1 MRWSLIFSTIILFC
15 TGVVQA
21 QERKSAH
28 PRVVI
33 VVCAGLTFADI
44 HLNDNSNPHLANFAE
59 RGTVGLMNCA
69 VDGEKTSVVAK
80 LTFALGQ
87 RAHSFPTDHLA
98 GNDWEIL
105 KGDRESVG
113 TLFAKST
120 GLKSDPNHSVKHLGI
135 ASLQSRGL
143 NRNRL
148 GSLLS
153 AASPSIKTWIVG
165 NADTVERAEVNG
177 KVHSETVPERSASLL
192 TVDEIGV
199 GSGMIALH
207 SFDSSRP
214 FGLTDNPISLAGYAL
229 ERHSDLT
236 VIELGDLERSES
248 ARKSLSP
255 ADYRQAR
262 DHAVRL
268 LNILIYLLTER
279 LKKDPIPTDILLVS
293 PRPPGADAHQPQNW
307 NRLTPFIGFG
317 PHFPPGRFLSD
328 TTRTPGVLANVDFA
342 PTILKLFELPIP
354 STMIGRPLSIQRDE
368 EFINPEFK
376 NKFANRLA
384 YLHRIEFLSNLNESA
399 LVPALFCMGVMTVSC
414 IIFGL
419 IALRLK
425 NNFLSLSCSAGL
437 IYVMNAPG
445 AFLLSTILVP
455 PTLVE
460 YLLRCAAISAAMTLL
475 CFGASRVSKISPVIL
490 CCLLNTILILMDL
503 VSGQTLLK
511 ESALSNYFIGGFR
524 YYGIGNEYLGV
535 MLGYALGGGFLWL
548 DEFARERNGLETMEK
563 TADPSADASAQ
574 VQALPQRFAVA
585 ALLCLWGFESFAFG
599 WQRMGANAGSLA
611 VTGGCFGIGAF
622 LLFGKKAGWR
632 TATLCAIAGLGLSFL
647 FAWGEAKF
655 GDSTIS
661 HAGSALKAATGERGA
676 GYLAEIV
683 LRKTLLNL
691 RLLIAPWTL
700 FTAGLIVLALLSI
713 RALAGDRLK
722 NFQEAHPWLTIARAT
737 VLTAVVTS
745 LLFKDTGAVTVCYLL
760 GFFISINV
768 CALLNSNVE
777 ENH

>member
-1 MRWSLIFSTIILFC
+1 MRRSLIFSIIILLYAGC
-15 TGVVQA
+15 VQA
-21 QERKSAH
+21 QDRKPAH
-28 PRVVI
+28 PRVVV
-33 VVCAGLTFADI
+33 VVCTGLTFADL
-44 HLNDNSNPHLANFAE
+44 HLNDNTNPHLANFAE

-69 VDGEKTSVVAK
+69 VDGEKTSVAAK
-80 LTFALGQ
+80 LTLALGQ
-87 RAHSFPTDHLA
+87 RAPSFPNDLRA

-105 KGDRESVG
+105 RGDLESVG

-135 ASLQSRGL
+135 ASLQSRRL

-148 GSLLS
+148 GALLC
-153 AASPSIKTWIVG
+153 AASPSIKTLIVG
-165 NADTVERAEVNG
+165 NSDTVQQSEVNG
-177 KVHSETVPERSASLL
+177 KVHSETVPDRSASLL
-192 TVDEIGV
+192 TVNEIGA

-229 ERHSDLT
+229 EQHSDFT
-236 VIELGDLERSES
+236 VIELGDFERAES
-248 ARKSLSP
+248 AGKSLSP
-255 ADYRQAR
+255 ADYKLAR
-262 DHAVRL
+262 DHATRL
-268 LNILIYLLTER
+268 LNILIFLLTER
-279 LKKDPIPTDILLVS
+279 LKKDRIPTDILLVS
-293 PRPPGADAHQPQNW
+293 PRPPGADSDHSQNW

-342 PTILKLFELPIP
+342 PTILKLFDLPIP
-354 STMIGRPLSIQRDE
+354 STMIGRSLSIQRDE

-384 YLHRIEFLSNLNESA
+384 YLNRIEFLSNLNESA
-399 LVPALFCMGVMTVSC
+399 LVPSLFCMGVMTVAC
-414 IIFGL
+414 IVFGL

-425 NNFLSLSCSAGL
+425 NNFLLISCSAGL
-437 IYVMNAPG
+437 IFVLNAPG
-445 AFLLSTILVP
+445 AFLLSTILIP
-455 PTLVE
+455 PTLFE
-460 YLLRCAAISAAMTLL
+460 YLMRCATISTALTLL
-475 CFGASRVSKISPVIL
+475 CFGASRVAKISPVVL
-490 CCLLNTILILMDL
+490 CCLLNTILILIDL
-503 VSGQTLLK
+503 VAGQTLLK
-511 ESALSNYFIGGFR
+511 ESLLSNYFIGGFR

-535 MLGYALGGGFLWL
+535 MLGYALSGGFLWL
-548 DEFARERNGLETMEK
+548 DELAREKVGLEASEKIVEVPADETVQLKPLPQLFAR
-563 TADPSADASAQ
+563 
-574 VQALPQRFAVA
+574 VALP
-585 ALLCLWGFESFAFG
+585 CLWGFEAFAFS

-622 LLFGKKAGWR
+622 LIFGKKAKWR
-632 TATLCAIAGLGLSFL
+632 TATLCTIVGLGLSFL
-647 FAWGEAKF
+647 FAWTEAKF
-655 GDSTIS
+655 GGSAMS

-676 GYLAEIV
+676 GYLAEIA

-700 FTAGLIVLALLSI
+700 FTAVLIAFALFSI

-722 NFQEAHPWLTIARAT
+722 TFQESHSWLTAARAP

-768 CALLNSNVE
+768 CALLNTK
-777 ENH
+777 

>member
-1 MRWSLIFSTIILFC
+1 MRRSLVFSIIILFC
-15 TGVVQA
+15 TGIVQA
-21 QERKSAH
+21 QDRKSAH

-33 VVCAGLTFADI
+33 VVCAGLTFADL

-59 RGTVGLMNCA
+59 RGTAGLMNCA
-69 VDGEKTSVVAK
+69 VDGEKTSVAAK
-80 LTFALGQ
+80 LTLALGQ
-87 RAHSFPTDHLA
+87 RAPSLPTDLRA

-135 ASLQSRGL
+135 PSLQSRGL

-148 GSLLS
+148 GALLS
-153 AASPSIKTWIVG
+153 AAGPSIKTWIVG
-165 NADTVERAEVNG
+165 NSDTVQQLAVNG
-177 KVHSETVPERSASLL
+177 KIHSETVQDRSASLL

-214 FGLTDNPISLAGYAL
+214 FGLTDNPLSLGGYAL
-229 ERHSDLT
+229 EQHSDLT
-236 VIELGDLERSES
+236 VIELGDLERAE
-248 ARKSLSP
+248 AAGKSISQT
-255 ADYRQAR
+255 DYKLAR

-268 LNILIYLLTER
+268 LNILIFLLTER
-279 LKKDPIPTDILLVS
+279 LKKDPIPTDIILVS
-293 PRPPGADAHQPQNW
+293 PRPPGADALHPQNW

-317 PHFPPGRFLSD
+317 PHFPPGRFLSE

-342 PTILKLFELPIP
+342 PTILKLFDLPIP
-354 STMIGRPLSIQRDE
+354 STMIGRSLSIQRDV

-384 YLHRIEFLSNLNESA
+384 YLNRIEFLSNLNESA
-399 LVPALFCMGVMTVSC
+399 LVPSLFCMGVMTVSC
-414 IIFGL
+414 IVFGL
-419 IALRLK
+419 IALRIK
-425 NNFLSLSCSAGL
+425 NNFLSVSCSAGL
-437 IYVMNAPG
+437 IFVMNAPG
-445 AFLLSTILVP
+445 AFLLSTILIP
-455 PTLVE
+455 PTLFE
-460 YLLRCAAISAAMTLL
+460 YLLRCAAISAALTLL
-475 CFGASRVSKISPVIL
+475 CFGASRVAKISPTVL
-490 CCLLNTILILMDL
+490 CCLLNTILILIDL
-503 VSGQTLLK
+503 VAGQTLLK
-511 ESALSNYFIGGFR
+511 ESLLSNYFIGGFR

-535 MLGYALGGGFLWL
+535 MSGYALGGGFLWL
-548 DEFARERNGLETMEK
+548 DELARERAGLEAPENQ
-563 TADPSADASAQ
+563 SEVSNDATLQ
-574 VQALPQRFAVA
+574 LQALPPRFARA
-585 ALLCLWGFESFAFG
+585 SLLFLWGSEAFAFG
-599 WQRMGANAGSLA
+599 WQGMGANAGSLA
-611 VTGGCFGIGAF
+611 VTGGCFGIGTF
-622 LLFGKKAGWR
+622 LLFGKKPEWR

-647 FAWGEAKF
+647 FAWTEAKF
-655 GDSTIS
+655 GGSAIS
-661 HAGSALKAATGERGA
+661 HAGSALKAAAGERGA

-700 FTAGLIVLALLSI
+700 FTAGLIAIALFSI

-722 NFQEAHPWLTIARAT
+722 TFKESHPWLTSARAS
-737 VLTAVVTS
+737 VLTAVMTS

-768 CALLNSNVE
+768 CALLNAK
-777 ENH
+777 

>member
-1 MRWSLIFSTIILFC
+1 MRRSLVFSIIILLC
-15 TGVVQA
+15 TGFVQA
-21 QERKSAH
+21 QDLKSAH
-28 PRVVI
+28 PRVV
-33 VVCAGLTFADI
+33 VVICAGLTFADL
-44 HLNDNSNPHLANFAE
+44 HLNDNTNPHLANFVE

-69 VDGEKTSVVAK
+69 TDGERTSAAAK
-80 LTFALGQ
+80 LTLALGQ
-87 RAHSFPTDHLA
+87 RAPSLPSDLRA

-120 GLKSDPNHSVKHLGI
+120 GLKSDPDHSVKHLGI

-148 GSLLS
+148 GALLS

-165 NADTVERAEVNG
+165 NSDTVQQLEVTG
-177 KVHSETVPERSASLL
+177 KIHSETVQDRSASLL

-214 FGLTDNPISLAGYAL
+214 FGLTDNPLSLGGYAL
-229 ERHSDLT
+229 EQHSDLT
-236 VIELGDLERSES
+236 VIELGDLERAE
-248 ARKSLSP
+248 AAGKSLSQ
-255 ADYRQAR
+255 AEYKLAR

-268 LNILIYLLTER
+268 LNMLLYLLTER
-279 LKKDPIPTDILLVS
+279 FKKDPIPTNIIFVS
-293 PRPPGADAHQPQNW
+293 PRPPGADAFHPQNW

-317 PHFPPGRFLSD
+317 PHFPPGRFLSE

-342 PTILKLFELPIP
+342 PTILKLFGLPIP

-384 YLHRIEFLSNLNESA
+384 YLNRIEILSNLNESA
-399 LVPALFCMGVMTVSC
+399 LVPSLFCMGVMTVSC
-414 IIFGL
+414 IVFGL
-419 IALRLK
+419 IALRIK
-425 NNFLSLSCSAGL
+425 NNFLSVSCSAGL
-437 IYVMNAPG
+437 IFVLNAPG
-445 AFLLSTILVP
+445 AFLLSTILIP
-455 PTLVE
+455 PTLIE
-460 YLLRCAAISAAMTLL
+460 YLLRSAAISAALTLL
-475 CFGASRVSKISPVIL
+475 CFGASRVAKISPAVL
-490 CCLLNTILILMDL
+490 CCLFNTILILIDL
-503 VSGQTLLK
+503 VAGQTLLK
-511 ESALSNYFIGGFR
+511 ESLLSNYFIGGFR

-535 MLGYALGGGFLWL
+535 MSGYALGGGFLWL
-548 DEFARERNGLETMEK
+548 DELSRERTGLEAPENP
-563 TADPSADASAQ
+563 AEFPSDASVQ
-574 VQALPQRFAVA
+574 VHTLPQRFARAV
-585 ALLCLWGFESFAFG
+585 LLCLWGFEAFAFG
-599 WQRMGANAGSLA
+599 WPSMGANAGSLA

-622 LLFGKKAGWR
+622 LLFGKKPKWR
-632 TATLCAIAGLGLSFL
+632 AATLCAIAGLGMSFL
-647 FAWGEAKF
+647 FAWTETKF
-655 GDSTIS
+655 GGSAIS

-700 FTAGLIVLALLSI
+700 FTAGLIAIALFSI

-722 NFQEAHPWLTIARAT
+722 SFKETHPWLASARAS

-768 CALLNSNVE
+768 CALLNAK
-777 ENH
+777 